1 MEVAIIF
8 SSLLWHTSKWFSN
21 EKKWA
26 HDLKKNDAV
35 LINVWTLQYSIK
47 RSIINVDFMMTLIL
61 SHEVLL
67 FPPRSTSPKSKD
79 LKIKREKD
87 VKKEEEE
94 ETEKKKEKVLY

>member
-1 MEVAIIF
+1 
-8 SSLLWHTSKWFSN
+8 
-21 EKKWA
+21 
-26 HDLKKNDAV
+26 
-35 LINVWTLQYSIK
+35 
-47 RSIINVDFMMTLIL
+47 MMTLIL